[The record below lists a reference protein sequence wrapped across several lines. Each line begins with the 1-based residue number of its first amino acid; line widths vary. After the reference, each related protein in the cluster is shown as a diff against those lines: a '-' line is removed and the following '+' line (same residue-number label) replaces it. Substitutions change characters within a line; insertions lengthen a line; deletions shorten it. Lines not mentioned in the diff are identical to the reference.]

1 MFKKKVFRN
10 YYPALL
16 LFLGL
21 SLFTFYTYYELN
33 NSLEARTQKLFEQR
47 VSRVHEELHNRI
59 NGYIQILKGCQALFY
74 ASNEVNSKMWK
85 TYVDN
90 LHLSENYPGIQA
102 VAFAAM
108 INKANIPQLE
118 AQIKATGFPNFKV
131 TSTFKNQRLT
141 PIIYIEPFTGR
152 NLRAFGFDMYS
163 EAKRRAA
170 MNRAMISGQP
180 AITSKVTL
188 VQETNNNIQ
197 PGFLLYL
204 PVYRSPESIKTVNDR
219 KENIIGFVYNPFRSH
234 DFMNATL
241 QSYSDLN
248 IEVYNGKIADK
259 ESLLYSSSTK
269 KTAKQAN
276 KKNLL
281 SNNIIS
287 IAGTQWRVIATPT
300 ETFGSSI
307 ERREPILA
315 LLLGLAIT
323 FLMSLISIS
332 IIRNKSRALEE
343 LMLSKEIEKKKD
355 EFIGIAAH
363 ELKTPLTSINAY
375 TQLLARADLK
385 ENEKKL
391 LYKTSTQIKKLSL
404 LISDLLDVSKINA
417 GALRFNSNEF
427 KLSELITES
436 IESVSH
442 MYKSHQIVLSSTIP
456 DVQIKGDKL
465 RLEQAITNLLVN
477 AVKYSPSAD
486 NVYLNVTQQ
495 PSIVS
500 IEIRDEGIGISEK
513 DRKRIFEKFYRAEE
527 LSPYLSGLG
536 MGLYIANQIVT
547 RHKGTITVNS
557 VPGKGSV
564 FSIMLPIDEEK
575 TAS

>member
-1 MFKKKVFRN
+1 MFKKNVLKN

-16 LFLGL
+16 LFFGL
-21 SLFTFYTYYELN
+21 SLFTFFTYYELN
-33 NSLEARTQKLFEQR
+33 NALEARTEKLFEQR

-59 NGYIQILKGCQALFY
+59 TDYIQILKGCQALFY
-74 ASNEVNSKMWK
+74 ASTEVNNKMWK
-85 TYVDN
+85 TYVEN
-90 LHLSENYPGIQA
+90 LNLSENYPGIQA

-108 INKANIPQLE
+108 INKANIPRLE
-118 AQIKATGFPNFKV
+118 AQIKASGFPNFKV
-131 TSTFKNQRLT
+131 NSTFENKQLT

-163 EAKRRAA
+163 ETNRRAA
-170 MNRAMISGQP
+170 MDRAMLSGQP
-180 AITSKVTL
+180 SITSKVTL
-188 VQETNNNIQ
+188 VQETNRNIQ

-204 PVYRSPESIKTVNDR
+204 PVYRNPESVKTVSDR
-219 KENIIGFVYNPFRSH
+219 KENIIGFVYNPFRSY
-234 DFMNATL
+234 DFMNAIL
-241 QSYSDLN
+241 RSYSDLN
-248 IEVYNGKIADK
+248 IYIYNGKIAKD
-259 ESLLYSSSTK
+259 ESLLYSSEQKTTK
-269 KTAKQAN
+269 MAHKRK
-276 KKNLL
+276 LL
-281 SNNIIS
+281 SDNIIS
-287 IAGTQWRVIATPT
+287 IAGTQWRVIASPT

-332 IIRNKSRALEE
+332 IIKNKSRALEE

-375 TQLLARADLK
+375 TQLLARAELK

-417 GALRFNSNEF
+417 GALRFNTNEF
-427 KLSELITES
+427 KLSELISES

-442 MYKSHQIVLSSTIP
+442 MYKSHQFVLSSTVP
-456 DVQIKGDKL
+456 NVQLKGDKL

-495 PSIVS
+495 PSMVS

-513 DRKRIFEKFYRAEE
+513 DRNRIFEKFYRAED

-547 RHKGTITVNS
+547 RHKGMITVSS
-557 VPGKGSV
+557 VPEKGSI
-564 FSIMLPIDEEK
+564 FSILLPTDEEQ
-575 TAS
+575 TVS